1 MPEPTLQ
8 ELLDFATHAAWDAG
22 RITLGYF
29 QTGVEVETKADSSPV
44 TVADKTAET
53 RLREMIKDRFPDDG
67 IIGEEHGEEEG
78 SSGRRW
84 ILDPIDGTKA
94 FVAGVPFYGT
104 LIGVE
109 VDGEIVVGVVNLPAL
124 NEMVSAAT
132 GLGCWWNG
140 KRARGS
146 DGDRVEDGLVIVT
159 EHRSFA
165 KHKPGVADEL
175 VERARL
181 VRGWGDCYG
190 YVMVATG
197 RAEVMLDPV
206 TAVWDCAA
214 LMPVIKEAGGTFTTW
229 SGEETIWGEEAVATN
244 GILFGE
250 VMELIKGN

>member
-8 ELLDFATHAAWDAG
+8 ELLEFATHAAWDAG

-29 QTGVEVETKADSSPV
+29 QTGVEVETKSDSSPV
-44 TVADKTAET
+44 TVADKTAEL
-53 RLREMIKDRFPDDG
+53 RLREMINARFPGDG

-78 SSGRRW
+78 TTGRRW

-94 FVAGVPFYGT
+94 FVAGVPLYGT

-109 VDGEIVVGVVNLPAL
+109 IDGAVEVGVVNLPAL

-140 KRARGS
+140 KRARVS
-146 DGDRVEDGLVIVT
+146 NVERVEDALVIVT
-159 EHRSFA
+159 EHKSFA
-165 KHKPGVADEL
+165 KHKPGVADDL
-175 VERARL
+175 IARARL

-197 RAEVMLDPV
+197 RADVILDPV
-206 TAVWDCAA
+206 MAVWDCAA
-214 LMPVIKEAGGTFTTW
+214 LAPVMEEAGGTFTTW
-229 SGEETIWGEEAVATN
+229 SGGETIWGGEAVATN
-244 GILFGE
+244 GVVYEE
-250 VMELIKGN
+250 VMALINLE